1 MKADSSNYAKVLAP
15 IYGLADSEPVT
26 LSGALQQVCKL
37 CAERDLAYPAKKF
50 KVLSASVWAANSFVQ
65 SKWDKLLLNRYGSR
79 GMTKDLAAF
88 LNFYCQES
96 PFYPEI
102 NRLLRDEVRGHLVP
116 YFSWLR
122 GFLSACYCLPLQPD
136 NVLRGVKKNLKS
148 DFSKGQQVVWWS
160 ITSTTRDIGVLQSA
174 QFLGSKGA
182 RTMFTIR
189 ARSLV
194 NIRDFSMCPEEELI
208 LLPGTI
214 LKVKNRKTITMKIK
228 KKSTEK
234 KCANINISLSNVCY
248 LLPFI
253 RWWEFLTQE
262 TTSPSCRWRRTAPSS
277 L

>member
-1 MKADSSNYAKVLAP
+1 MYCTVQAFVHALATRRFVGNYLKADSSNYAKVLAP
-15 IYGLADSEPVT
+15 IYGLVDLEPVT

-37 CAERDLAYPAKKF
+37 CEERDLAYPAKKF

-136 NVLRGVKKNLKS
+136 NVLRGVKKNLKGGCWVGS
-148 DFSKGQQVVWWS
+148 TSQKITLRIWKGC
-160 ITSTTRDIGVLQSA
+160 IRGV
-174 QFLGSKGA
+174 
-182 RTMFTIR
+182 RVR
-189 ARSLV
+189 RSESHDHRCV
-194 NIRDFSMCPEEELI
+194 YHAYMQ
-208 LLPGTI
+208 T
-214 LKVKNRKTITMKIK
+214 
-228 KKSTEK
+228 
-234 KCANINISLSNVCY
+234 
-248 LLPFI
+248 
-253 RWWEFLTQE
+253 
-262 TTSPSCRWRRTAPSS
+262 
-277 L
+277 